1 MKRSFL
7 CLFLVACSTATAAEK
22 DTCSAIFTREALCTD
37 VFIPA
42 LVDTRVRLD
51 KPSGI
56 GQYDRKEL
64 IATALVEWAEDSKP
78 AAVAKVCAKKNTV
91 PADAAAA
98 MEKCLAQSG
107 CEAFVACI
115 TPQLEKT
122 LR

>member
-1 MKRSFL
+1 MTRYLLLTFL
-7 CLFLVACSTATAAEK
+7 AACSTATAAEK
-22 DTCSAIFTREALCTD
+22 DTCTAIFTRQALCTD

-42 LVDTRVRLD
+42 LVDTRVKID
-51 KPSGI
+51 KPAGI
-56 GQYDRKEL
+56 GQFDRKEL
-64 IATALVEWAEDSKP
+64 IAEALKEWAEDSKP

-91 PADAAAA
+91 PREAAAA
-98 MEKCLAQSG
+98 MEKCLDQAG